1 MKWRDKLHQQSIHI
15 QTQGRGFY
23 DITHKIKE
31 IVSKQKIAAGLCHVF
46 CQHTSASLIIT
57 ENCDPDVRK
66 DTEGFLSRL
75 VLDGDPHFYHT
86 LEGKDDMSAH
96 IRSVLT
102 GESKTIPIIDSQL
115 GLGTWQGLYLY
126 EHRYQ
131 AHQRK
136 VIVTLCD

>member
-1 MKWRDKLHQQSIHI
+1 MHQQSTHI

-23 DITHKIKE
+23 DITDKIQQ
-31 IVSKQKIAAGLCHVF
+31 IISQQKITTGLCHVF

-75 VLDGDPHFYHT
+75 VKDGDPCFYHI

-96 IRSVLT
+96 IRTVLT
-102 GESKTIPIIDSQL
+102 GESKTIPIIDSEL

-131 AHQRK
+131 PHNRK
-136 VIVTLCD
+136 IIVTLS

>member
-1 MKWRDKLHQQSIHI
+1 MQQESVNI
-15 QTQGRGFY
+15 QTKGRGFY
-23 DITHKIKE
+23 DITAKI
-31 IVSKQKIAAGLCHVF
+31 QKIVNLKNISTGLCHVF

-57 ENCDPDVRK
+57 ENCDPDVRT

-75 VLDGDPHFYHT
+75 VQDGDPHFFHN

-96 IRSVLT
+96 IRTILT
-102 GESKTIPIIDSQL
+102 GESKTIPIINSAL

-131 AHQRK
+131 PHQRK
-136 VIVTLCD
+136 VIVTLG